1 MSSGHAGIA
10 FKCRIAAGCFQ
21 APGCMMLVAHDV
33 AESGCI
39 CKIGMNYYMRIDPRY
54 PMQPKKRLEQY
65 RNFLLDLAAQH
76 PNPTHGFF
84 GPDSMAW
91 RINRENVLGLGAMR
105 ALLLQIAHP
114 KVAQGV
120 LVHSNYRAKPFQR
133 AYSTFKAQQTIVFG
147 TCDQAI
153 ETLVRM
159 YARHLSVRGELP
171 PNDRVGDRQYI
182 ATDSQLSFWV
192 FATLID
198 TVFRTHTLL
207 FQPMTQQEEKAFY
220 EESRLFATLMGIDHL
235 LVPQTVSQFH
245 LRMESMLASVEIHIT
260 PAAQEIA
267 SSLLRLP
274 LSIFLPGNSIVAAG
288 MLPKKLRDQLGL
300 RWNTVTQLLFSLI
313 ITLVRTTRFILPPR
327 LRSTPA
333 YWQALERT
341 REASDR

>member
-1 MSSGHAGIA
+1 MSVGHASAA
-10 FKCRIAAGCFQ
+10 FECRIAAGCFQ
-21 APGCMMLVAHDV
+21 APGCMMIVAHVV
-33 AESGCI
+33 AVSGRN
-39 CKIGMNYYMRIDPRY
+39 CKIGKNYYMRIETSHL
-54 PMQPKKRLEQY
+54 MQPKKRLEQY
-65 RNFLLDLAAQH
+65 RDFLMDLAAQH

-84 GPDSMAW
+84 GPESMAW
-91 RINRENVLGLGAMR
+91 RINRESVLGLGAVR

-171 PNDRVGDRQYI
+171 SKGLVGDRQYI

-198 TVFRTHTLL
+198 TVIRTHTLL
-207 FQPMTQQEEKAFY
+207 FQPMTQQEERTFY
-220 EESRLFATLMGIDHL
+220 KESRLFATLMGIDPL

-245 LRMESMLASVEIHIT
+245 VRMESMLASEEIHIT

-274 LSIFLPGNSIVAAG
+274 LPIFLPGNSIVAAG
-288 MLPKKLRDQLGL
+288 MLPQKLRDQLGL
-300 RWNTVTQLLFSLI
+300 RWNTVTKLLFSLI
-313 ITLVRTTRFILPPR
+313 ITLVRTTRFILPTR
-327 LRSTPA
+327 LRSTPS

-341 REASDR
+341 R